1 LFYLPDPAAGDAGG
15 RGRHLEFQVS
25 IYLKFGVIPA
35 MYRGKHYLSIADLKL
50 LLGTEND
57 STAYK
62 RYRAICEAIRP
73 GKRSLTIQEFCRFEE
88 HDFEEI
94 WGILRPGAVFP

>member
-1 LFYLPDPAAGDAGG
+1 MYYSNEALT
-15 RGRHLEFQVS
+15 LE
-25 IYLKFGVIPA
+25 INPA

-62 RYRAICEAIRP
+62 RFRAICEAIRP
-73 GKRSLTIQEFCRFEE
+73 GKRSLTIMEFCNFEGHE
-88 HDFEEI
+88 FQEI
-94 WGILRPGAVFP
+94 WGMLRPGISY